1 MENIITH
8 FNFQSTHQVRI
19 AIDDQG
25 EPLFCLKDVAHILDV
40 QNAKCSRFNL
50 DDKGVHKMYLP
61 TQSGHQHI
69 TFINEPN
76 LYRVIFRSNKK
87 EARAFQDWV
96 FNDVLPSIRKT
107 GTYTVPTVQDDALS
121 GKDWNNLKRLIF
133 LCESSFFMKNSVR
146 LAIWQRLR
154 RVTGVQSPDKFGARH
169 LPALAVEFE
178 KIFKA
183 SEQYFMARKDSEK
196 KFIRQVLRL
205 GDDEAAAIIADEIR
219 KFEVDFHSLKH
230 QYTSLIFGEAYQ
242 NLIDRT

>member
-19 AIDDQG
+19 VINDQG
-25 EPLFCLKDVAHILDV
+25 EPLFCLKDVAIILGIQDT
-40 QNAKCSRFNL
+40 QTKNFNL
-50 DDKGVHKMYLP
+50 DAKGVEKIP
-61 TQSGHQHI
+61 TPTKGGIQHI

-96 FNDVLPSIRKT
+96 FNEVLPSIRKT
-107 GTYTVPTVQDDALS
+107 GTYTVPTVQDDTLTD
-121 GKDWNNLKRLIF
+121 KDWSNLKRLIF

-154 RVTGVQSPDKFGARH
+154 RVTGVQSPDKFGVRH

-183 SEQYFMARKDSEK
+183 SEQYFMARRECEQ
-196 KFIRQVLRL
+196 KFIRQVFRL

-219 KFEVDFHSLKH
+219 QFEVDFHGMKH
-230 QYTSLIFGEAYQ
+230 QYSNLIFGEAYQ